1 MRQGDL
7 NKIVIRVFGAE
18 LLCDRRRKKSTTA
31 IDDSFGERNKRLADG
46 RRDEPE
52 IKLNIKNSSR
62 RNYCASF
69 LGGDN
74 LHGRKI
80 IVRLSENKNDKFGGS
95 GTL

>member
-7 NKIVIRVFGAE
+7 NKIVILVFGAE
-18 LLCDRRRKKSTTA
+18 LLCDRWRKKSATA

-46 RRDEPE
+46 RRGEPE

-62 RNYCASF
+62 HNYCAYF
-69 LGGDN
+69 LDGDN

-80 IVRLSENKNDKFGGS
+80 IARLSENKNDKSGGW
-95 GTL
+95 GT